1 MKKFNYHSIK
11 DTKEASKLSSA
22 NSIFLAGGMTVIP
35 SIKLGLGSYKD
46 VIDIKEIKKL
56 SGIKVSGKIVKI
68 GATTNSASKF
78 IVNSYMVFGQAN
90 KYHRLCAKKVMQSHT
105 LVVQKQMYRNNT

>member
-1 MKKFNYHSIK
+1 MKKFSYHSIK

-56 SGIKVSGKIVKI
+56 SGIKVSGK
-68 GATTNSASKF
+68 NSF
-78 IVNSYMVFGQAN
+78 LQIN
-90 KYHRLCAKKVMQSHT
+90 
-105 LVVQKQMYRNNT
+105 

>member
-22 NSIFLAGGMTVIP
+22 NSVFLAGGMTVIP

-56 SGIKVSGKIVKI
+56 SGIKVSGKILSEEKCLNN
-68 GATTNSASKF
+68 AKPSSLNF
-78 IVNSYMVFGQAN
+78 Y
-90 KYHRLCAKKVMQSHT
+90 LCMLSLSQLS
-105 LVVQKQMYRNNT
+105 

>member
-56 SGIKVSGKIVKI
+56 SGIKVRENCKNWS
-68 GATTNSASKF
+68 N
-78 IVNSYMVFGQAN
+78 N
-90 KYHRLCAKKVMQSHT
+90 KTCRSCFFK
-105 LVVQKQMYRNNT
+105 RC

>member
-46 VIDIKEIKKL
+46 VIDIKEMRKIYDL
-56 SGIKVSGKIVKI
+56 SKPKFSG
-68 GATTNSASKF
+68 G
-78 IVNSYMVFGQAN
+78 G
-90 KYHRLCAKKVMQSHT
+90 
-105 LVVQKQMYRNNT
+105 LVREQ